1 MLLKDTICKLLRI
14 LRVFTKNFK
23 SIKDIFL
30 DSCVS
35 TYTFECVSV
44 YPCACLCACL
54 CVCVRLCGLSVCL
67 YLCVYVLVWVSL
79 RMFVCLCLC
88 ECTYIQPILPPKLSQ
103 SPSVEDSLG
112 RWRDTTCPMIPC
124 GEDFQTWLS
133 PTLSLR
139 LFFRV
144 SYLWRRGG
152 PQIMVGNLM
161 SSTLFWMWNVEL
173 EQFAELNRS
182 IHPPL
187 HRWHLFL
194 FCFVWLLVQLAT
206 KKVRF
211 FGTPCICQ

>member
-1 MLLKDTICKLLRI
+1 M
-14 LRVFTKNFK
+14 
-23 SIKDIFL
+23 
-30 DSCVS
+30 
-35 TYTFECVSV
+35 FECVSV

-79 RMFVCLCLC
+79 RLFVCLCLC

-144 SYLWRRGG
+144 SYLWRRGE

-161 SSTLFWMWNVEL
+161 SSTLFWMCTVDRINS
-173 EQFAELNRS
+173 N
-182 IHPPL
+182 
-187 HRWHLFL
+187 
-194 FCFVWLLVQLAT
+194 
-206 KKVRF
+206 F
-211 FGTPCICQ
+211 FGISKCGKQIFVILIEKQMLEKFVRLK

>member
-1 MLLKDTICKLLRI
+1 MLLKDTICKLLRL
-14 LRVFTKNFK
+14 LRVFTKKRTYFWICASVRTHLNVCLC
-23 SIKDIFL
+23 IHVL
-30 DSCVS
+30 VCVLV
-35 TYTFECVSV
+35 CVSV
-44 YPCACLCACL
+44 Y
-54 CVCVRLCGLSVCL
+54 VCVVCP
-67 YLCVYVLVWVSL
+67 CVYICVS
-79 RMFVCLCLC
+79 MFLFVCLC

-144 SYLWRRGG
+144 SYLWRSGG
-152 PQIMVGNLM
+152 PQIMVGYLM